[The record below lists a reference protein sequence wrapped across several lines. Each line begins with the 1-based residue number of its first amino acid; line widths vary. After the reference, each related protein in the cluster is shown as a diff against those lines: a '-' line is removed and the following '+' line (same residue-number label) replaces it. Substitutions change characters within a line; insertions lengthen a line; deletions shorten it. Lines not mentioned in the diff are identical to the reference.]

1 MNRNHNTK
9 ERKPGIVYARFAG
22 TFVLCALLGA
32 VAGFCIALAGEAF
45 LQLGAEMNKALAR
58 LGLWWFAPGYGLLAL
73 ATIYYLRGRA
83 LLPQTQAEDDA
94 FREADRRLCLSLL
107 LSGAAMVWMFIA
119 AGIATQAPGN
129 QGNGIVPLLLL
140 QLVWIIVAQAL
151 TIQAVKVIYPE
162 KRGNVFDS
170 RFQKDWFQSCDE
182 AERHQIGQCSI
193 FSFRVMSGAFLLAM
207 LALFFLASS
216 GMAQPGWILL
226 VGGLWMIQQM
236 SYQCMAYHLDHGK
249 KKGMG

>member
-45 LQLGAEMNKALAR
+45 LQLGAELNKALAR

-107 LSGAAMVWMFIA
+107 FSGAARQSKSEPF
-119 AGIATQAPGN
+119 
-129 QGNGIVPLLLL
+129 LLL
-140 QLVWIIVAQAL
+140 IASCNSA
-151 TIQAVKVIYPE
+151 KVM
-162 KRGNVFDS
+162 VFVPS
-170 RFQKDWFQSCDE
+170 
-182 AERHQIGQCSI
+182 
-193 FSFRVMSGAFLLAM
+193 L
-207 LALFFLASS
+207 
-216 GMAQPGWILL
+216 
-226 VGGLWMIQQM
+226 
-236 SYQCMAYHLDHGK
+236 
-249 KKGMG
+249 